1 MVECAHTHTH
11 RQKQGQRENERKNV
25 ERKSWRERERE
36 KISEKLTNR
45 WSLAWSSFSKQ
56 KNLFRWLSPFFFF
69 YHGNWVSMGDGYIL
83 AMNWG
88 MKKGQSSYRMN
99 RHFSCTSIILVACV
113 LFSLPTCDFL
123 EEMGPSVSPS
133 FFFRSFWF
141 MCYVCSGYFFVIP
154 FFFMCFLLLSS
165 LHIHINLDVCL
176 RGCVRIC
183 ILVCEWIQMCAIA
196 CVGSECVFLENS

>member
-1 MVECAHTHTH
+1 
-11 RQKQGQRENERKNV
+11 
-25 ERKSWRERERE
+25 
-36 KISEKLTNR
+36 
-45 WSLAWSSFSKQ
+45 
-56 KNLFRWLSPFFFF
+56 
-69 YHGNWVSMGDGYIL
+69 
-83 AMNWG
+83 MNWG

-154 FFFMCFLLLSS
+154 FFSCVFCCCRRYTYISISMCVYVVVSVFVFWYVNEYKCVQSLASAVNVCFWKIVRTIFFMREKRQKQF
-165 LHIHINLDVCL
+165 
-176 RGCVRIC
+176 VRIWHGDISIYVLC
-183 ILVCEWIQMCAIA
+183 IYIYIYLLGEKRGEISII
-196 CVGSECVFLENS
+196 